1 MTSHLRSLSLLPLA
15 AFSLSLSLHGN
26 VSAQEACVVKGNT
39 LNEARNV
46 YAAQCNVRR
55 VDCDPYGDEWFCA
68 SFSMRTSTP
77 PALTEIADT
86 SVTEA
91 TASSVAET
99 EVSPAEVTAPPVVVE
114 PVVAEEVSPAPVTI
128 TRPVVE
134 ADVTPPVAAA
144 VSPITVS
151 TVNPS
156 LVAAAVGTEPRERPV
171 CRSASSD
178 SDGDGFGWENNATC
192 LVTRDTPSPSSAQ
205 GDSRPVCQSSA
216 SDPDGDGFG
225 WENNRTCLI
234 AETTLSEPAAP
245 STGATTSATSNRPVC
260 TSADSDA
267 DGDGFGFENNTT
279 CIVAASSQEPRV
291 TTQSGSITAADIT
304 DLILVT
310 GQSNALGAQTS
321 FNAQLDAVNRSVF
334 AFTNEGWQ
342 VADLHQIW
350 DLNWHPRNHPNT
362 DPSNNF
368 AFHFGKT
375 VAERRDDRVVGF
387 ILASA
392 PGAAI
397 SHWDIN
403 RQFYGEMEAKV
414 LDAINQLPHKSALD
428 GILWH
433 QGESDGRDEQV
444 YTDALNALISNLRS
458 EPWAE
463 TDIPFICGETK
474 IPSVNRRLNRLN
486 SDNDPN
492 TACVAGEDLPTRGD
506 NRHFNAAGL
515 RTLGARYGTT
525 YLSIRP

>member
-1 MTSHLRSLSLLPLA
+1 MTSHLRSLSLLPLV

-39 LNEARNV
+39 LNEARDV

-77 PALTEIADT
+77 PALTVFADT

-99 EVSPAEVTAPPVVVE
+99 EVSPAE
-114 PVVAEEVSPAPVTI
+114 
-128 TRPVVE
+128 
-134 ADVTPPVAAA
+134 VTPPVAAA

-192 LVTRDTPSPSSAQ
+192 LVTRDTPSPSAQ

-234 AETTLSEPAAP
+234 AETTLSEPAEP

-279 CIVAASSQEPRV
+279 CIIAATSQEPRV

-310 GQSNALGAQTS
+310 GQSNALGTQTS

-350 DLNWHPRNHPNT
+350 DLNWHPRNHPDT

-397 SHWDIN
+397 SHWEKN
-403 RQFYGEMEAKV
+403 GRFYREMEAKV
-414 LDAINQLPHKSALD
+414 LDAINQLPHKSSLD